1 MPTKYSGAPKGG
13 FYKESTDAF
22 VISSNR
28 KTLLFSWDWILN
40 LRYFKGLKSNQIRA
54 GKAQIWK
61 WSLIWAFRATSCT
74 LIYHNFKIQTQENNK
89 VCLFEEVTNA
99 PVPSK

>member
-54 GKAQIWK
+54 WCSCEGSNIKMEPYL
-61 WSLIWAFRATSCT
+61 SLQSHFLHLYDMIWA
-74 LIYHNFKIQTQENNK
+74 L
-89 VCLFEEVTNA
+89 
-99 PVPSK
+99 